1 MIVSIFRLIV
11 VLLAVALLQSY
22 ANATPVP
29 PSAPAPVR
37 VSPPAP
43 ARTVVSVPSTLRY
56 GYVCTSGRCSRV
68 QVTATQSSKQQGKK
82 PVRLLS
88 RPVFSRKH

>member
-1 MIVSIFRLIV
+1 MNVFRLIV

-29 PSAPAPVR
+29 PSAPAPVSP

-43 ARTVVSVPSTLRY
+43 ARSVTPSPYVLRLQQ
-56 GYVCTSGRCSRV
+56 GYVCASGRCSRV
-68 QVTATQSSKQQGKK
+68 NVAATQSSKQQGKK

-88 RPVFSRKH
+88 RLRKH